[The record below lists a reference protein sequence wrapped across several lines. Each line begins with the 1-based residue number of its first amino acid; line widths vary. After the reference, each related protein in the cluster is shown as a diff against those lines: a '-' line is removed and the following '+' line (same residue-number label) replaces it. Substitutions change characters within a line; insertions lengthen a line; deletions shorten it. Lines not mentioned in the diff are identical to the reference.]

1 MSKNTF
7 FVDRRRGRDRRLD
20 ADPCKNLPVDL
31 YHRKRRKSTDRRAPE
46 RSLIE
51 DYYAFLDAGMDAGAG
66 KPQEQDNKP
75 RMQ

>member
-1 MSKNTF
+1 MPKNTF
-7 FVDRRRGRDRRLD
+7 FVDRRRGGDRRLD

-31 YHRKRRKSTDRRAPE
+31 FHRKRRKSTDRRAPE

-51 DYYAFLDAGMDAGAG
+51 DYYAFMDSAASQ
-66 KPQEQDNKP
+66 PQEPDNTP